1 MSGGTWSESQ
11 GRGPPLIRLG
21 PARSLALYRQANA
34 RLRRQGR
41 KDTVAICRIV
51 SAHMMDEDVIKALN
65 RKDTTETD
73 CRG

>member
-1 MSGGTWSESQ
+1 MVRISGPGTAAYPVGTGAEPCAVPAGERPS
-11 GRGPPLIRLG
+11 PPSG
-21 PARSLALYRQANA
+21 TEGYGS
-34 RLRRQGR
+34 
-41 KDTVAICRIV
+41 ICRIV